1 MKIVHAILTS
11 GLAGSERYVADVCNR
26 QALRHDVVLVIW
38 ADGRNEQGF
47 SIRDWVEPRV
57 RIVEM
62 RRLFRRWRF
71 SRIIRCERPD
81 VVHAHL
87 GRAAR
92 LAGSLRGPWKTVA
105 TVHTRYSDKE
115 HRPFD
120 ALIFPTAQHMR
131 NLPAD
136 YPGKAE
142 AIANPFVP
150 NRKLTSAELAGLRA
164 ELGLPEGAFVIGGL
178 GRLNTDKGFDLLI
191 RAFGDAAIEGAVLL
205 IVGGGEEEA
214 ELRRIAGP
222 NVRFTGFR
230 ADAKDLFQ
238 VFDLYVSPARREMFG
253 LVFLEAMDAGTPIL
267 ATETQGALAVLA
279 GTPAQLVPPAETDGT
294 ALTRALRTLAAQRPA
309 RRTYDLSRFDM
320 ETHLDKLDSVYRAP
334 QVRQIKP

>member
-11 GLAGSERYVADVCNR
+11 GLAGSERYVAEVCNG
-26 QALRHDVVLVIW
+26 QALRHDVVLAIR
-38 ADGRNEQGF
+38 ADSTNEQGF
-47 SIRDWVEPRV
+47 SIRDWVEPHV

-62 RRLFRRWRF
+62 GRLFRRRRF
-71 SRIIRCERPD
+71 ARIVGGERPD

-92 LAGSLRGPWKTVA
+92 LAGRLKGSWKTVA

-120 ALIFPTAQHMR
+120 GLIFPTARHMR

-136 YPGKAE
+136 FPGRAE

-150 NRKLTSAELAGLRA
+150 NRKLSSAELAGLRR
-164 ELGLPEGAFVIGGL
+164 ELGIPEGAFVIGGL
-178 GRLNTDKGFDLLI
+178 GRLCRDKGFDLLI
-191 RAFGDAAIEGAVLL
+191 PAFGEAAPEDAVLL
-205 IVGGGEEEA
+205 IVGGGEEEDG
-214 ELRRIAGP
+214 LRRLAGP
-222 NVRFTGFR
+222 NVRFAGFR

-238 VFDLYVSPARREMFG
+238 VFDLYVSPARNETFG
-253 LVFLEAMDAGTPIL
+253 LVFLEAMDAGAPIL
-267 ATETQGALAVLA
+267 ATETQGALDVLA
-279 GTPAQLVPPAETDGT
+279 GTSARLVPPAETDRA
-294 ALTRALRTLAAQRPA
+294 ALTQALRTLAAQRPA

-320 ETHLDKLDSVYRAP
+320 ETHLDALDEVYQAL
-334 QVRQIKP
+334 